1 MSDKI
6 TGTNILL
13 SVLKKD
19 ILLYSRNTLYLFLT
33 ILSLVF
39 FIVIFWLVP
48 DKVDEDLNLAVAP
61 PVKTMVLEGKD
72 YLESRGV
79 SAFLLQLIDEEDI
92 SFSEEGVALVEFDN
106 EAQMLK
112 ALKGEIDVF
121 QVADGTFIPYDQSI
135 DGEKPADAKKIR
147 LDMGISFSPSFIG
160 EVLHGDISAVT
171 IYTDA
176 EVSEDIKVALQGF
189 IREMAFQLAGRDM
202 PVEFPAEDAIIIG
215 YDRLGDQISMRDKMI
230 PMIAFFMLMMET
242 FALASL
248 ISNEVLQRTIT
259 ALLVTPLR
267 VWHFLM
273 AKTIFGTLLAMGQV
287 TLILL
292 LTGAFSAS
300 NWVLL
305 LLTVLLGSLLFTAV
319 AMVVG
324 SAGKDFIGQLMF
336 SFIFLIPLMIP
347 AFSVLFPGSVAAWV
361 SYLPSYPIVELFYNV
376 SILDASWADS
386 LHSLLFALFWV
397 VVLYSAGLFVL
408 KRKVDTL

>member
-1 MSDKI
+1 MNDKI
-6 TGTNILL
+6 TGTNILF

-33 ILSLVF
+33 TLSLVF

-48 DKVDEDLNLAVAP
+48 DTVDEDITLAVSP
-61 PVKTMVLEGKD
+61 SIRTMVLEGKE

-79 SAFLLQLIDEEDI
+79 PGFLLQLIDEEDI
-92 SFSEEGVALVEFDN
+92 ALSEEGLSLVEFDN
-106 EAQMLK
+106 EAMMIK

-121 QVADGTFIPYDQSI
+121 KNADGKFIPYDQSI

-160 EVLHGDISAVT
+160 EVLHGDVSSVT
-171 IYTDA
+171 IYLDA
-176 EVSEDIKVALQGF
+176 EVPDDIKVALQGF

-300 NWVLL
+300 NWALL

-324 SAGKDFIGQLMF
+324 AAGKDFIGQLMF

-361 SYLPSYPIVELFYNV
+361 SYLPSYPIVDLFYSV

-386 LHSLLFALFWV
+386 LQSLLLAFFWV
-397 VVLYSAGLFVL
+397 VVLYSAGLFIL